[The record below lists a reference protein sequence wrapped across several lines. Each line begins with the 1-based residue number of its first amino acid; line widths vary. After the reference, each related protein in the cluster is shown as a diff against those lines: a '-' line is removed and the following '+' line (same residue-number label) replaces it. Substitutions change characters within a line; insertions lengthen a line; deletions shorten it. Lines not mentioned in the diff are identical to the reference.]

1 MSLSDPL
8 PRETY
13 PAYTPGVFSTP
24 PRRTKPLDREAEMTR
39 GNDKARDIAAEL
51 HNAMRKYAIRGEQTF
66 QNKYDVSGVSIEYDW
81 RLDPDRYV
89 PSSCSMYLQLCET
102 DIGHDTD
109 ANDVLNCMILAA
121 TKLVGDLRE
130 LKAQLK
136 K

>member
-1 MSLSDPL
+1 MSLDIQNQG
-8 PRETY
+8 Y
-13 PAYTPGVFSTP
+13 VPGFSLGSL
-24 PRRTKPLDREAEMTR
+24 RTKPLDREAEMER

-51 HNAMRKYAIRGEQTF
+51 FQAMRTHKVRGESTF
-66 QNKYDVSGVSIEYDW
+66 QNRYDVSGVSIEYDW

-89 PSSCSMYLQLCET
+89 PSSCSMYLQLAET